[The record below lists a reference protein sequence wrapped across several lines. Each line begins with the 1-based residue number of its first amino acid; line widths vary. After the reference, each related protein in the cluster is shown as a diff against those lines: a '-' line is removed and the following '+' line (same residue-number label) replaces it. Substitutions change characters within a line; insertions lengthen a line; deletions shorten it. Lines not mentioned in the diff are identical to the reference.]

1 MTKKMCTTCY
11 MNGDMTKILKF
22 ADIED
27 AVSYATERGY
37 LSITDIDVYDSE
49 NDNFVGHANDI
60 FRDNVDEDFIF
71 TMYCVWDH
79 DKDGYLGGWE
89 RFYATH
95 QEALNAA
102 ESAPKGRYSIDAV
115 SQTLSEYLDTIDRD
129 MLGEEE

>member
-37 LSITDIDVYDSE
+37 LSI
-49 NDNFVGHANDI
+49 VGHANDI

>member
-1 MTKKMCTTCY
+1 MKKTYATCY

-49 NDNFVGHANDI
+49 TDEFVGHTDDI
-60 FRDNVDEDFIF
+60 VRDDVNEDFIF

-79 DKDGYLGGWE
+79 DKEGYLGGWE
-89 RFYATH
+89 RFYTTY
-95 QEALNAA
+95 QEALDAAKNA
-102 ESAPKGRYSIDAV
+102 PQGRYSIDAV